1 MDLILML
8 TYGAIVTVLFK
19 VLRLPVTKW
28 SVSTAA
34 LGGVFMMA
42 WMYISMAFFHPFTP
56 YARTYFLTSP
66 ISAEVKGKVTE
77 VFAKE
82 DQPLKKG
89 DPLFQIDPIPF
100 QAKVDKLKA
109 DLKLAHRRL
118 EEATELFE
126 KKAGRKYDVEMRASN
141 AAALEAELVEAE
153 FDLESTT
160 VRAPADGH
168 VAQNRVRAGITAG
181 TFRISSLMTYVI
193 EEDSYF
199 IAAFRP
205 NSIQNIKV
213 GAEAEVMFTSI
224 PGRVFKAKVVKLW
237 KEIAEGQLFPKGT
250 TMVSV
255 SDKLPPGRIPVQIE
269 LLDDI
274 SGYYVPNG
282 ISAGVAVYSEHL
294 AFLGELRRV
303 LLHMFSWQNVISF
316 DEPGDVGE

>member
-1 MDLILML
+1 MDVILML
-8 TYGAIVTVLFK
+8 TYAAIVIVLFK

-28 SVSTAA
+28 SVATAA
-34 LGGVFMMA
+34 LGGVFMMS

-56 YARTYFLTSP
+56 YAKTYFMTTP
-66 ISAEVKGKVTE
+66 ISAQVKGKVIE
-77 VFAKE
+77 VFVS
-82 DQPLKKG
+82 DDRSVKKG

-100 QAKVDKLKA
+100 QASVDKLNA
-109 DLKLAHRRL
+109 NLKLARRRL
-118 EEATELFE
+118 EEATDLF
-126 KKAGRKYDVEMRASN
+126 KKHAGKKYDVERHASDV
-141 AAALEAELVEAE
+141 AALEAKLTDAE
-153 FDLESTT
+153 FNLESAT

-181 TFRISSLMTYVI
+181 TFRISSLMTFVI
-193 EEDSYF
+193 EENPFF
-199 IAAFRP
+199 IAGFKP
-205 NSIQNIKV
+205 NAIQNIKV

-224 PGRVFKAKVVKLW
+224 PGRTFKAKVVKLW

-255 SDKLPPGRIPVQIE
+255 SGELPPGRIPVQIE

-274 SGYYVPNG
+274 SGFYLPSG
-282 ISAGVAVYSEHL
+282 SSAGVAVYSEHL
-294 AFLGELRRV
+294 AFLGELRRI